1 MNKFRTFPQINTLIE
16 DESLK
21 SYPFYIKAFFVK
33 SCHKTK
39 RKIFPKMK
47 ISKDKLLL
55 EIKKKSKLF
64 IAKIYKV

>member
-21 SYPFYIKAFFVK
+21 SYPFYIKAFFCKKVV
-33 SCHKTK
+33 TK
-39 RKIFPKMK
+39 LKENFSQDE

-55 EIKKKSKLF
+55 
-64 IAKIYKV
+64 